1 MWADRVGTDGVAV
14 VIGPTSAKAAK
25 SSGFEKIR
33 APQGSKGLEA
43 WAELVKQ
50 VSAEDSSE
58 D

>member
-1 MWADRVGTDGVAV
+1 M